1 MAEDK
6 NTLHDNTIGWSI
18 ILIILIILLW
28 MAWHFLGTDIKSA
41 IRWIRWGELWIL
53 SFFLDDDYQVLW
65 GKQPVVFEPWYEGIP
80 KIPPSRLDGATMG
93 AISTLAM
100 TPLRWIF
107 VGVLACMSIWALIW
121 GPGTQFRRKLGL
133 EGLIPQQARNFP
145 IIEPFVRFNP
155 SKLAQRP
162 PGSPV
167 PEKLPLFAEALSPE
181 EWLVYNGIPVA
192 DNRLVNE
199 EAASEAFARQLGKP
213 WQGPNTLEPYM
224 QVLLA
229 AFCLK
234 TARKRRDSERMLGQ
248 IALCWSHDKGLM
260 LSRNLL
266 REARKVLRDKNLAG
280 KTLARCNQHAFQS
293 TAMIRALATAREEGG
308 VLAPAEFLWLRG
320 FDRALWYPLNNIGRQ
335 SYHMEALGAMAHY
348 KAEKIVQRP
357 IPRPKVDDAVQSIVD
372 YMKSPKARALP
383 KLESAKTRKK
393 PAR

>member
-18 ILIILIILLW
+18 ILVILIILLW
-28 MAWHFLGTDIKSA
+28 MAWYFLGTDIKSA
-41 IRWIRWGELWIL
+41 IRWVRWGEMWVL
-53 SFFLDDDYQVLW
+53 SFFLDDDYKVLW
-65 GKQPVVFEPWYEGIP
+65 GGQPVVFKPWYEGVPRIP
-80 KIPPSRLDGATMG
+80 ASRLDGTTLG

-100 TPLRWIF
+100 TPLRWVFI
-107 VGVLACMSIWALIW
+107 GLLALMALWALLW

-133 EGLIPQQARNFP
+133 EALIPQQARNFP

-155 SKLAQRP
+155 SKMPQRP
-162 PGSPV
+162 PGAPV
-167 PEKLPLFAEALSPE
+167 PEKLPMFAEALSPE
-181 EWLVYNGIPVA
+181 EWLVYNGIPVV
-192 DNRLVNE
+192 DNRHVNE
-199 EAASEAFARQLGKP
+199 EAAAQAFTRQLGAP
-213 WQGPNTLEPYM
+213 WQGPNALEPYM

-234 TARKRRDSERMLGQ
+234 TARKRRDSEQMLGRT
-248 IALCWSHDKGLM
+248 ALCWSHDKGLM
-260 LSRNLL
+260 LDRNLV
-266 REARKVLRDKNLAG
+266 REARKILRDKNLAG
-280 KTLARCNQHAFQS
+280 KTLARCNQHAFQV

-357 IPRPKVDDAVQSIVD
+357 IPRPKVDDAVLSIVD

-383 KLESAKTRKK
+383 KLEVGKARKK
-393 PAR
+393 A